1 MPKRALP
8 TSVRSP
14 CPNRCLKLVSPI
26 NSSTSL
32 ITPSS
37 NVVRAQA
44 LFHTPTIPIID
55 ILEHRIDASTYS
67 PAQLS
72 WIQSHDQQRYRTCLD
87 FARCKESVLRTL
99 FPPKF
104 GGNNIIPVSHRH
116 SVTDIRHFQELGNKQ
131 QLYLIAQDN
140 ASPAPLLPEL
150 KNYLCLG
157 LSVQYLVQNVVNET
171 RKTAILDG
179 YCHIIREAIRSR
191 ADNIHDQLYHEYYMS
206 VQVIIVSNN
215 SVHLILNEMNT

>member
-14 CPNRCLKLVSPI
+14 RPNRRLKLVSPI

-67 PAQLS
+67 LAQLS
-72 WIQSHDQQRYRTCLD
+72 WIQLHDPQRYQTRLD
-87 FARCKESVLRTL
+87 FARCEESILRTL

-104 GGNNIIPVSHRH
+104 GGNNIIPVSHRR
-116 SVTDIRHFQELGNKQ
+116 VATDILHFQ
-131 QLYLIAQDN
+131 
-140 ASPAPLLPEL
+140 
-150 KNYLCLG
+150 
-157 LSVQYLVQNVVNET
+157 
-171 RKTAILDG
+171 
-179 YCHIIREAIRSR
+179 
-191 ADNIHDQLYHEYYMS
+191 
-206 VQVIIVSNN
+206 
-215 SVHLILNEMNT
+215 